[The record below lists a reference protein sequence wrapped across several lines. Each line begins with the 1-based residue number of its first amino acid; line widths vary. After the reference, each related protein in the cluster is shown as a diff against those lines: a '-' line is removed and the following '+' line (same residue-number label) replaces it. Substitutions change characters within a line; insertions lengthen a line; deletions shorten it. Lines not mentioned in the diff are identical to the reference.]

1 MRPAKSLQKGYI
13 VAMKYYTN
21 IPVSIKAVTEFR
33 VKVLEHK
40 AKDGIKSTLDAFS
53 VSRSTVYAWQKRYL
67 ASRKRPSALVPKST
81 KPRRVRRSKIP
92 SQVNEEIIR
101 LR

>member
-1 MRPAKSLQKGYI
+1 MRPAKPLQKGYI

-40 AKDGIKSTLDAFS
+40 AKYGIKSTMD
-53 VSRSTVYAWQKRYL
+53 
-67 ASRKRPSALVPKST
+67 ASRLAAAPSMLGRSDTWRLESILALWFPKA
-81 KPRRVRRSKIP
+81 PDRAA
-92 SQVNEEIIR
+92 
-101 LR
+101 

>member
-21 IPVSIKAVTEFR
+21 IPVSIKAVTGFR

-40 AKDGIKSTLDAFS
+40 AKYGIKSTMDAFS

-67 ASRKRPSALVPKST
+67 ASRK
-81 KPRRVRRSKIP
+81 
-92 SQVNEEIIR
+92 
-101 LR
+101 